1 MLSYTDE
8 AGEEANQQK
17 AEEFLSEGRKKE
29 ITSAI
34 ESIIEDEF
42 YRLEEYASEHLNDV
56 ARRRAEGFLKTVLEG
71 DHDAAS
77 ELFGA
82 GSSSRYREIGWD
94 AGKPWASIIHG
105 SLFQSSQMKLR
116 EKLVAAHPDL
126 LRNERIADLESI
138 VDGLTRQIKSLESDL
153 NRALDDYR

>member
-56 ARRRAEGFLKTVLEG
+56 ARRRAEGFL
-71 DHDAAS
+71 
-77 ELFGA
+77 
-82 GSSSRYREIGWD
+82 
-94 AGKPWASIIHG
+94 
-105 SLFQSSQMKLR
+105 
-116 EKLVAAHPDL
+116 
-126 LRNERIADLESI
+126 
-138 VDGLTRQIKSLESDL
+138 
-153 NRALDDYR
+153 

>member
-1 MLSYTDE
+1 MISYEDKENE
-8 AGEEANQQK
+8 ALNEEK
-17 AEEFLSEGRKKE
+17 AAEFLSQGRKKE

-42 YRLEEYASEHLNDV
+42 YRLEEYAADHLQDISRN
-56 ARRRAEGFLKTVLEG
+56 RAEGFINAVLNG
-71 DHDAAS
+71 DNDAAS

-82 GSSSRYREIGWD
+82 GNSSRYRQSGWD

-105 SLFQSSQMKLR
+105 LLFQSSQMELR

-126 LRNERIADLESI
+126 LRNERIDDLESI
-138 VDGLTRQIKSLESDL
+138 VEGLTRQIRKLEKDL
-153 NRALDDYR
+153 ETCRESYR